1 MLSNFELFL
10 ESLSQTTYTNKNI
23 VKEISVAMCLINPG
37 FLDKILDLG
46 LRARYT
52 ENSSIYL
59 SDLKSLLMNK
69 NRLKLGK
76 FVDNRCVEDTEI
88 SKINSLFEGV
98 DFSFENDFGI
108 ISDSR
113 TCARNI
119 SDKLILPDKL
129 TPEMVTCVYWIG
141 PNETKD
147 FSEDLV
153 VELGDGRQF
162 SLFLDKN
169 FTATRSSS
177 FQTFTD
183 QIIPK
188 EVSNLYSESYIS
200 GWNKLVQTLVG
211 IIYKWS
217 TSNNKAHIQKFI
229 APDRIQ
235 TLDWF
240 GYFNIKH
247 SDKRY
252 QILGEYLREFDKNVI
267 WFSDLI
273 NLIWKNRES
282 ALTDHRSAE
291 KEWIGAKSIILNSR
305 ILEHTLT
312 QSLTRH
318 NRQDISRLKSG
329 MKLAKGVAKMKFVKT
344 IVEKLGCL
352 ERDVIFV
359 GKRGDD
365 FIHVPSRS
373 FFRKHY
379 EDLDVKFDY
388 HVKLSSEDVNTD
400 GDFKFNV
407 QLFLDRKK
415 LLDLEISIG
424 FTGYL
429 SEKLRARF
437 SFTPVSDF
445 NLKLSGKEG
454 SN

>member
-23 VKEISVAMCLINPG
+23 VKEISVAMCIINPE

-59 SDLKSLLMNK
+59 TDLKSLLLNK

-76 FVDNRCVEDTEI
+76 FVEDKCQEDTEI

-98 DFSFENDFGI
+98 DFSFEDDFSV

-113 TCARNI
+113 TCSRNI
-119 SDKLILPDKL
+119 CDKLILPDKL
-129 TPEMVTCVYWIG
+129 TPQMVSCVYWIG
-141 PNETKD
+141 PNKTKD

-153 VELGDGRQF
+153 VELVDGRQF

-169 FTATRSSS
+169 FSATKSSS

-188 EVSNLYSESYIS
+188 EVSNLYSESYIA

-211 IIYKWS
+211 IIYKYA

-229 APDRIQ
+229 APDRIP

-252 QILGEYLREFDKNVI
+252 QILGEYLREFDKNVV

-273 NLIWKNRES
+273 NLIWKNGES
-282 ALTDHRSAE
+282 ALSDYKSARS
-291 KEWIGAKSIILNSR
+291 EWIRAKSIILNSR

-359 GKRGDD
+359 GKKGDD
-365 FIHVPSRS
+365 FTHVPSRS
-373 FFRKHY
+373 FFRERY
-379 EDLDVKFDY
+379 EDLDIKFDY
-388 HVKLSSEDVNTD
+388 HVNLTSLDTQTD
-400 GDFKFNV
+400 GDFKFLV
-407 QLFLDRKK
+407 QLFLKRKK

-445 NLKLSGKEG
+445 NLKVS
-454 SN
+454 SNPSED